1 MAITRKRKGPDKEP
15 PSAVN
20 AALPPDVP
28 GQRRKRQKKGQGLD
42 NAKKSQAP
50 VPLPNIDELNP
61 AVGRRRAENR
71 SSESQEKAVIASAE
85 RSANL
90 WLKYA
95 PTYTLS
101 HVAFTEL
108 MERTKNCDED
118 VDQANTIISGMQDLE
133 ADACSAKF
141 VDKTG
146 KTLACVFS
154 HRTETN
160 DQATAERKGRGE
172 TTLYPGP
179 HKRTLKDVQASESED
194 QRWDGIPNDPMTHS
208 RDMAGRGTC
217 KGQMAVSRYFQ
228 GSRSVALY
236 LSECFKVAF
245 PNYYFQ
251 YQAAFEA
258 GAWTTEDPG
267 PWLGRAIVWKL
278 PVETHVDGLDDGPTA
293 IFNCGRYRGG
303 ELYLPDLKVKLEYDP
318 GTLVIL
324 LSGQLYH
331 RVGEWEPGSHTQE
344 DDVTPGRQSNYK
356 IKNQGLHIGNGD
368 VPLSY
373 LHCPSRHLI
382 SVTQLFTTLYTA
394 TNLFMATH
402 PTAYPRQKLVDPE
415 NTEKRI
421 LSSHRQNIATGRANA
436 AAKASDAIAAA
447 LSASDA
453 SQPPT
458 SREPSTVGNVIDV
471 IDGDQAHEEESA
483 PDSAARP
490 SKKSATRKRKR
501 AESKAIEDADA
512 TDVNGVYKDVDIGKN
527 PKSKFQGSR
536 VISDNMTN
544 CSVVAL

>member
-1 MAITRKRKGPDKEP
+1 M
-15 PSAVN
+15 
-20 AALPPDVP
+20 
-28 GQRRKRQKKGQGLD
+28 
-42 NAKKSQAP
+42 
-50 VPLPNIDELNP
+50 PLPNIDELNP

-194 QRWDGIPNDPMTHS
+194 QRWDGIPSNMLRRYHQCAQELHQFLAPHANERDIRHPNQTLMAYSLQPPPDCPEEYIREGVGSAEEMGAERTGVTHLVHAWHQQGHPNDPMTHS

-344 DDVTPGRQSNYK
+344 DDVTPGR
-356 IKNQGLHIGNGD
+356 
-368 VPLSY
+368 
-373 LHCPSRHLI
+373 
-382 SVTQLFTTLYTA
+382 
-394 TNLFMATH
+394 
-402 PTAYPRQKLVDPE
+402 
-415 NTEKRI
+415 
-421 LSSHRQNIATGRANA
+421 
-436 AAKASDAIAAA
+436 
-447 LSASDA
+447 
-453 SQPPT
+453 
-458 SREPSTVGNVIDV
+458 VGNVFFFPKASFDKLKGKPPLWNKRTLSGTLPDV
-471 IDGDQAHEEESA
+471 GQ
-483 PDSAARP
+483 R
-490 SKKSATRKRKR
+490 
-501 AESKAIEDADA
+501 
-512 TDVNGVYKDVDIGKN
+512 NN
-527 PKSKFQGSR
+527 
-536 VISDNMTN
+536 
-544 CSVVAL
+544 